1 MRNLCLRILRII
13 FSKSRNACKLKLLCQ
28 ENPHKRSIGSRISQL
43 ELKSKHHVES
53 NKVKLALYDVC
64 NKKLLIRINKTSPL
78 PKKVITSKYRQK
90 EKENLLSFQKKI
102 HPVKKLFLAKNRDF
116 VLVPRNYPTVN
127 RQRRSGN
134 NKVSFVNKRITFPK
148 GNQTESNRE
157 LEQVREARRRK
168 KE

>member
-53 NKVKLALYDVC
+53 SKVKLALYDVC

-78 PKKVITSKYRQK
+78 PQKGHYIKISPKKKR
-90 EKENLLSFQKKI
+90 KI
-102 HPVKKLFLAKNRDF
+102 F
-116 VLVPRNYPTVN
+116 YP
-127 RQRRSGN
+127 S
-134 NKVSFVNKRITFPK
+134 
-148 GNQTESNRE
+148 
-157 LEQVREARRRK
+157 RRK
-168 KE
+168 FIRLKNCFSPRIAISFSFLETIPL